1 MRHNTVICVVFKLQ
15 IINLKINTMSKLIF
29 HRVQKVEV
37 ELKREPTKEE
47 VRILEGEDEN
57 LTMFDLP
64 EDLINWDDEEVVDED
79 YSSGISHNIPKNA
92 VFS

>member
-1 MRHNTVICVVFKLQ
+1 
-15 IINLKINTMSKLIF
+15 MSKLAF
-29 HRVQKVEV
+29 SRVQRVEV

-47 VRILEGEDEN
+47 VMILEGKDEY

-79 YSSGISHNIPKNA
+79 YSSGITRDIPRSA
-92 VFS
+92 VFSSNAQ